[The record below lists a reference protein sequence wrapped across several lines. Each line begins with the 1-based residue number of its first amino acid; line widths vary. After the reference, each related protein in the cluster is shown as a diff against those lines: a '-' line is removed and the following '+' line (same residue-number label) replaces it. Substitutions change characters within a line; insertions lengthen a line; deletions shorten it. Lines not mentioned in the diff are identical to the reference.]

1 MDRVTELSKDN
12 TGGTLN
18 VCFNY
23 GSKSEIV
30 DACNKLAKDNKEIT
44 EENISQYLYQDIPPL
59 DLVIRTSGEYR
70 LSNFMLWQASYAE
83 LYFTKVYFPDFDEH
97 EFDLALEE
105 YNHRHKRFRGK

>member
-1 MDRVTELSKDN
+1 MWKRNFKYYIITAGDN
-12 TGGTLN
+12 MTK
-18 VCFNY
+18 Y
-23 GSKSEIV
+23 Y
-30 DACNKLAKDNKEIT
+30 DLAKDNKEIT
-44 EENISQYLYQDIPPL
+44 EENLSQYLYQDIPPL

-105 YNHRHKRFRGK
+105 YNHRHRRFGGN